1 MSEQALERWDCHV
14 HVFEAQAPVQAGHYQ
29 PADAPL
35 HTLQSTASVLGV
47 SRFVLVQPS
56 VYGHDHQ
63 VMLRALAQ
71 APGQH
76 RGVAVLP
83 ADISDTQ
90 WDELHAAGVRGTRFN
105 LVSPVGHAGPPWADL
120 ARLTPGLRARGW
132 HVQWYV
138 QAEHLP
144 RLVQAQQETGLCFV
158 LDHMAGLQAQHLHQD
173 RLWQAVAALAAG
185 GAWVK
190 LSGWYRLGSMFPH
203 TDLYTI
209 AQRVHQLFGPRCLW
223 GSDWPHTSFAPGT
236 APAYA
241 GLNQPLLAALGETA
255 MSPLWGANARSLYL
269 DESSPYV

>member
-1 MSEQALERWDCHV
+1 MSDAALERWDCHV

-35 HTLQSTASVLGV
+35 HTLQSTASALGV
-47 SRFVLVQPS
+47 NRLVLVQPS

-83 ADISDTQ
+83 PDISDTP

-120 ARLTPGLRARGW
+120 ARLAPGLRARGW
-132 HVQWYV
+132 HVQWYAR
-138 QAEHLP
+138 AEDLP
-144 RLVQAQQETGLCFV
+144 RLAQAQEETKLRFV
-158 LDHMAGLQAQHLHQD
+158 LDHMAGLQAHHLHQEP
-173 RLWQAVAALAAG
+173 LWQALAALASR

-190 LSGWYRLGSMFPH
+190 LSGWYRLGSVFPY
-203 TDLYTI
+203 TNLYSV
-209 AQRVHQLFGPRCLW
+209 AQRVHQLFGRRCLW

-241 GLNQPLLAALGETA
+241 DLVHPVQAALGETA